1 MLKRLTVAALIAA
14 SIIVLAPTAQAK
26 EGRWRGPCEGWW
38 MGENLTPAIWNEDP
52 ARGEQMMMRLIVCTF
67 AVWAP
72 GESAYA
78 LAIADRESS
87 FYPWA
92 ANPSGCLGLFQH
104 QVAYWSGRVQAY
116 LWKGWWGPNVEW
128 PVSPYDPRANA
139 IAAARMV
146 HDSGWG
152 PWGG

>member
-1 MLKRLTVAALIAA
+1 MKRFLIVAILALSLIGAT
-14 SIIVLAPTAQAK
+14 STSAQAK
-26 EGRWRGPCEGWW
+26 EGRWRGPCSNWFV
-38 MGENLTPAIWNEDP
+38 GEYLTPAIWAANP
-52 ARGEQMMMRLIVCTF
+52 ARGERMMMRLIVCVF

-104 QVAYWSGRVQAY
+104 QVTYWPGRVQAY
-116 LWKGWWGPNVEW
+116 LWKGWWAPKVKW
-128 PVSPYDPRANA
+128 PVSPFDPRANA
-139 IAAARMV
+139 VAAARMV
-146 HDSGWG
+146 AAGGWG
-152 PWGG
+152 PWS